1 MGISCLESD
10 HVGIIMR
17 VRKNNSGRKHMC
29 GRQQRSPISAYTSC
43 GRNPQPRFLASPVP
57 ASTFPPPPRTAY
69 RHLRDATF
77 DLVLWRPCLPLPPHT
92 TCETQP
98 STLFSGV

>member
-1 MGISCLESD
+1 MWTPAAQPHIGIYLLWEEPSTSF
-10 HVGIIMR
+10 
-17 VRKNNSGRKHMC
+17 SGVP
-29 GRQQRSPISAYTSC
+29 G
-43 GRNPQPRFLASPVP
+43 PRLHLS
-57 ASTFPPPPRTAY
+57 PPPRTAY